1 MKKILAIDDDREL
14 CELLEAFLEAE
25 GFAVDSAHNGRE
37 GLAKALERR
46 YDLLLLDVMLPGM
59 NGFDL
64 LRELRKTKQV
74 PVIMLT
80 ARGDEVD
87 RVVGLEMG
95 ADDYLPKPFSTRE
108 LLARIRAILRRG
120 APEGGQTEGPEKA
133 IELGDLVLYPG
144 SHEISREGE
153 QVHVTHVEFR
163 LLETLLRSAGNAVSR
178 EVLVREALERSY
190 SPWDRSIDVHAS
202 NLRKKLGPMPDGGE
216 RIKTIRGVG
225 YMYPLPRTRENSNE
239 DAGE

>member
-1 MKKILAIDDDREL
+1 MKKILAIDDDRDL
-14 CELLEAFLEAE
+14 CELLAVFLEAE
-25 GFAVDSAHNGRE
+25 GFAVDTAHNGRE

-46 YDLLLLDVMLPGM
+46 YDLLLLDVMLPGL

-80 ARGDEVD
+80 ARGEEVD

-120 APEGGQTEGPEKA
+120 ESVASRGASPEQAT
-133 IELGDLVLYPG
+133 ELGDLVLYPG
-144 SHEISREGE
+144 SHEVLKNGE
-153 QVHVTHVEFR
+153 EVHLTHVEFR
-163 LLETLLRSAGNAVSR
+163 LLETLFHSAGTAVQRETLVR
-178 EVLVREALERSY
+178 EVLERAY

-202 NLRKKLGPMPDGGE
+202 NLRRKLGPLPDGGD

-225 YMYPLPRTRENSNE
+225 YMYPLPRTKENSNE
-239 DAGE
+239 DAGQ

>member
-1 MKKILAIDDDREL
+1 MKHILAIEDDREL
-14 CELLEAFLEAE
+14 CELLEAFLGAE
-25 GFAVDSAHNGRE
+25 GFSLDMAHNGRE
-37 GLAKALERR
+37 GLTKARERQ

-64 LRELRKTKQV
+64 LRELRKTSSV

-108 LLARIRAILRRG
+108 LTARIRAILRRG
-120 APEGGQTEGPEKA
+120 TTDRENDTAPQAPMV
-133 IELGDLVLYPG
+133 IGDITLDPG
-144 SHEISREGE
+144 SHEVTLSGKP
-153 QVHVTHVEFR
+153 VPLTHVEFL
-163 LLETLLRSAGNAVSR
+163 LLEILLRSAGRAISR
-178 EVLVREALERSY
+178 EILVRDVLERSH

-202 NLRKKLGPMPDGGE
+202 NLRRKLGPLPGGGD
-216 RIKTIRGVG
+216 RIRTIRGTG
-225 YMYPLPRTRENSNE
+225 YLYPLPRRS
-239 DAGE
+239 DKG